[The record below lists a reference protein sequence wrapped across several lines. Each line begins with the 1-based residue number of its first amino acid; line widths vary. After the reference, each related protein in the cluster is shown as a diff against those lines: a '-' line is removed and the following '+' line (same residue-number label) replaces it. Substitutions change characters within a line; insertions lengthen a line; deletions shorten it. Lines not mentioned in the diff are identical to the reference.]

1 MNILRVG
8 EFVDTGIKSPLSIEL
23 KIKDFITDNRRY
35 NLLSN
40 YIGEYTKFNF
50 EKKDR
55 AENLIS
61 SVLYE
66 LVSYLV
72 DLSNRENSIS
82 INFNNTESKVIFN
95 LKTSILKESKEE
107 IETLYQKLNR
117 EDISKYFLELLSN
130 SDKEL
135 SIENDYGLF
144 MIVNDYNANIAS
156 SFNTE
161 SLVLEMQ
168 IIIDSKEI

>member
-1 MNILRVG
+1 MNIIKVG
-8 EFVDTGIKSPLSIEL
+8 EFVDTGLKSPLSMELHIEDL
-23 KIKDFITDNRRY
+23 LRDNRRY

-61 SVLYE
+61 TVLYE

-72 DLSNRENSIS
+72 SLSNSENN
-82 INFNNTESKVIFN
+82 INVSFNNTESKIIFN
-95 LKTSILKESKEE
+95 LMTAIKKENKEK
-107 IETLYQKLNR
+107 IETLYQKLNK
-117 EDISKYFLELLSN
+117 EDISNYFLELLAN

-144 MIVNDYNANIAS
+144 MIVNDYNAIIS
-156 SFNTE
+156 SRFNTE

-168 IIIDSKEI
+168 VIIDSKEV